1 MIKKLHKILAKV
13 TQQVP
18 IMEVMNTKKS
28 RIRQSKPGKQHF
40 RQVTVQYYLTV
51 ELLRKPIC
59 KGCKLKTLSESHNFF
74 EYVLEKKVRLLP
86 VYLFKKMQEEKYL

>member
-1 MIKKLHKILAKV
+1 LRSKNHQKFNLRDDTKPSEMIKKLHEILAKV

-28 RIRQSKPGKQHF
+28 RIRQSEPGKQHF

-59 KGCKLKTLSESHNFF
+59 KGCTLKT
-74 EYVLEKKVRLLP
+74 
-86 VYLFKKMQEEKYL
+86 FK